1 MLFPVKHVT
10 AMKKMFVFLFLLVLA
25 VAFFTRPDD
34 KTCIIE
40 GVKAVW
46 GNATPDPAKAPALF
60 EQFMDVNSQNVQVK
74 DFYLVKQVR
83 YGTPGEMKTVAY
95 GAFKNVFPTAK
106 PIENKNYIPPSP
118 VSENR

>member
-1 MLFPVKHVT
+1 
-10 AMKKMFVFLFLLVLA
+10 MKKLIVALLLLVSA
-25 VAFFTRPDD
+25 VAFVSRPDD

-46 GNATPDPAKAPALF
+46 GDATPDPNKAPALF

-74 DFYLVKQVR
+74 DLFLVKQVK

-95 GAFKNVFPTAK
+95 GAFKKVFPTVK
-106 PIENKNYIPPSP
+106 PVENNSFIPPSP